1 MNELDKI
8 ILAHAEKMTSEQI
21 MNLLKERDSTFA
33 AITQAECSMKVLE
46 TVLDRLFEIELPKLK
61 PSDSSENYGFWREID
76 AIQDIYNVY
85 CERIKEDIEDAEQS
99 SQPLITE

>member
-61 PSDSSENYGFWREID
+61 PADTSSYGFWREFD

-85 CERIKEDIEDAEQS
+85 CERIKEDIEAAKES
-99 SQPLITE
+99 SKSVIKE